1 MIPLL
6 NNSTLSEGIRYP
18 STKKLPMVKGRGR
31 GKLRDFTEGFLP
43 RENEME
49 KENKEK

>member
-1 MIPLL
+1 MKKILCSAATSTPLA
-6 NNSTLSEGIRYP
+6 
-18 STKKLPMVKGRGR
+18 KKLLVVKGRGR

-43 RENEME
+43 RGNEME